1 MFTQIANHDAAL
13 LCVSVI
19 LLNIQSNYDM
29 SFILQPPYY
38 YYFLKRLLVSTCNKR
53 L

>member
-19 LLNIQSNYDM
+19 LLSIQSNYDM
-29 SFILQPPYY
+29 SFILQAALLFFFFFSPCD
-38 YYFLKRLLVSTCNKR
+38 YF
-53 L
+53 

>member
-19 LLNIQSNYDM
+19 LLSIQSNYDM
-29 SFILQPPYY
+29 SFILQAA
-38 YYFLKRLLVSTCNKR
+38 LLFFFGEAPCDY